1 MTYTPYCIN
10 DPNKTLSLYNAGW
23 LDDLD
28 KSKNISKINFL
39 IKRCNSTRVANCS
52 SSTEIDDWLEDKQFM
67 MAIFNT
73 RLSLK
78 PPYDYDMQQY
88 EKIVA
93 TVPIQK
99 QTMSRMWFLLNK
111 RMLIDQTKIF

>member
-1 MTYTPYCIN
+1 
-10 DPNKTLSLYNAGW
+10 
-23 LDDLD
+23 
-28 KSKNISKINFL
+28 
-39 IKRCNSTRVANCS
+39 
-52 SSTEIDDWLEDKQFM
+52 M
-67 MAIFNT
+67 MAILNT